1 MYGVLFIQRLP
12 VTPHTDAPVSS
23 LHPPSSSHTHAPLQ
37 AELLAAFT
45 SEDRAAPPPV
55 DSEADAEEDE
65 EDEDDEGPD
74 VPPAFLESM
83 YVCSD
88 TITEKGLT
96 VLKEA
101 WETQGKLH
109 SYGNKRDGLHPST
122 FRRKPGSYNP
132 TPEERMAMLPKFV
145 QEAEAAGGG
154 KKKKGGK
161 KGGKKK
167 K

>member
-1 MYGVLFIQRLP
+1 MVGLLERGGAWTTPDALHHTPALAATPPPHRL
-12 VTPHTDAPVSS
+12 D
-23 LHPPSSSHTHAPLQ
+23 PPTSSSSH
-37 AELLAAFT
+37 
-45 SEDRAAPPPV
+45 PPPR
-55 DSEADAEEDE
+55 SNKTLMAR
-65 EDEDDEGPD
+65 PFPNR
-74 VPPAFLESM
+74 PPSPENV
-83 YVCSD
+83 YVSSD

-96 VLKEA
+96 TLKEA

-109 SYGNKRDGLHPST
+109 GYGNKRDGLHPST
-122 FRRKPGSYNP
+122 LRRKPASYNP

-154 KKKKGGK
+154 KKKGGK